1 MYDLKLNEAG
11 DLEVNDF
18 GDVMLTQSV
27 RQAVLIR
34 LRWLFG
40 ECASRRR
47 PGSPTS
53 SGSW

>member
-1 MYDLKLNEAG
+1 MYDLKLNESG

-40 ECASRRR
+40 EWRFA
-47 PGSPTS
+47 PEAGVPTS